1 MQKNFIVNINKYDF
15 HTRSGVLSTRY
26 FEGDDA
32 FEIFVGETIRFSLY
46 LIKYVSSFENKFVSV
61 DNKDKCGDD
70 E

>member
-1 MQKNFIVNINKYDF
+1 
-15 HTRSGVLSTRY
+15 LSTRY